1 MYCENCGTEMTVIN
15 GELDTY
21 NYCFCCGNV
30 QKILVIAT
38 QINIQGVAIST
49 TA

>member
-1 MYCENCGTEMTVIN
+1 MHCENCGTKMTVIT

-30 QKILVIAT
+30 QEISEIALSNNT
-38 QINIQGVAIST
+38 CSMVGLT
-49 TA
+49 C

>member
-30 QKILVIAT
+30 QKISVIAD
-38 QINIQGVAIST
+38 QINFEKENAMIPA
-49 TA
+49 